1 MAARTS
7 IRYVREVQPFTDEST
22 FIFTRMEAFG
32 SKEKVTNY
40 VLHGDAERCKP
51 VIKLLE
57 KLHRDYYGDELSRS
71 FWSELISRGCIVIKK
86 EETIC

>member
-1 MAARTS
+1 MGMTT
-7 IRYVREVQPFTDEST
+7 IRYAREVQPFTDEST
-22 FIFTRMEAFG
+22 FIFTRKEAFG
-32 SKEKVTNY
+32 SKEKITNY

-57 KLHRDYYGDELSRS
+57 KLNKQYYGDELSRA
-71 FWSELISRGCIVIKK
+71 FWNELICNGCIVIKS